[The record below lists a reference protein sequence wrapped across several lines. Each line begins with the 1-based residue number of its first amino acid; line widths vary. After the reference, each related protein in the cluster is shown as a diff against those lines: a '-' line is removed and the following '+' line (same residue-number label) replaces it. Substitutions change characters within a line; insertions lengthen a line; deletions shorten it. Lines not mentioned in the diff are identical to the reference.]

1 VASDVSD
8 VSDFSVVSDDETEM
22 DLTTNSEL
30 HETTQSTTRDETPEN
45 VTDMD
50 ASDDSDD
57 DYFG

>member
-1 VASDVSD
+1 VASD
-8 VSDFSVVSDDETEM
+8 VSDFSVVSDDEAEM

-30 HETTQSTTRDETPEN
+30 HETTQSTTRDEN
-45 VTDMD
+45 VVTDMD

>member
-1 VASDVSD
+1 MASDVSD
-8 VSDFSVVSDDETEM
+8 VSVVSDDETEM

-30 HETTQSTTRDETPEN
+30 HETTQSTNRDETPEN